1 MYELI
6 EHKKL
11 TSSTAS
17 FTFTNIPQIYTDL
30 YLLTSLRDDTA
41 STGWE
46 NAFIYPNGSSANM
59 VSRMAYGWG
68 DNNYGSGV
76 NVPAVLYH
84 QVARGGNTAS
94 TFSNSSVYITN
105 YKASTAKSFS
115 AETSVE
121 RNHVAG
127 INSFAAGLWSSS
139 DAITSLQI
147 SAASGNFVAG
157 SSATLYGVNRTQALG
172 RPSQP
177 KAIGGNIT
185 FANGYWVHTFTG
197 SGSLIVNQDVTA
209 EYLVIAGG
217 GGSTFASAGGGGA
230 GGYRSS
236 VQGEL
241 SGGGA
246 TAEAPIFLSKNQ
258 TYAVTIGAGGIAG
271 ANNQTMGGNGSNSS
285 FGSITSTGGGG
296 GSGQSINFPSVPAGA
311 SGGSGG
317 GGARNGITPGSGTS
331 GQGYAGGNGTNSGNS
346 YAGGGGGGAGGVGG
360 AADGSKSGNGGVGLA
375 SSITGTSVLRAGGGS
390 GSLNEGTIGTAEAG
404 GGLGGR
410 DSLPG
415 VFRGQNGT
423 ANTGGGAGGGA
434 GVSEVVGG
442 AVGGSGVVI
451 VRYKAD

>member
-11 TSSTAS
+11 DSAASGITFSS
-17 FTFTNIPQIYTDL
+17 IPQIYSDL
-30 YLLTSLRDDTA
+30 YLVFSARVDNTNVPYSNTEIL
-41 STGWE
+41 
-46 NAFIYPNGSSANM
+46 FNGSSANFS
-59 VSRMAYGWG
+59 SRRMFG
-68 DNNYGSGV
+68 DGSSAGS
-76 NVPAVLYH
+76 Y
-84 QVARGGNTAS
+84 TAS
-94 TFSNSSVYITN
+94 NIAGLVSSNNATTSTFGSTSIYIANYTGNANKTYTIDSVSENNGQAYQEVI
-105 YKASTAKSFS
+105 
-115 AETSVE
+115 
-121 RNHVAG
+121 
-127 INSFAAGLWSSS
+127 AGLWSQTA
-139 DAITSLQI
+139 AINSVTIKAESTRNLVQY
-147 SAASGNFVAG
+147 
-157 SSATLYGVNRTQALG
+157 SSATLYGVNRTQFLG

-197 SGSLIVNQDVTA
+197 SGSLIVNQDLTA

-258 TYAVTIGAGGIAG
+258 TYAVTVGAGGIAG

-285 FGSITSTGGGG
+285 FASITSTGGGG

-360 AADGSKSGNGGVGLA
+360 AADGSKSGNGGVGVA
-375 SSITGTSVLRAGGGS
+375 SSITGASVLRAGGGS
-390 GSLNEGTIGTAEAG
+390 GSLNEGTIGTAQAG

-415 VFRGQNGT
+415 VFRSQNGT

-434 GVSEVVGG
+434 GVPEVVGG